1 MPTAKS
7 APDDKPFDFNLD
19 AVKGE
24 KDLRP
29 FRIHFGGR
37 RWQMA
42 HRDTLDQVPILE
54 AAERGG
60 EAEATI
66 VSLRAA
72 FGDQWAE
79 FRKLGLRRKQLQEL
93 SDAYDKFCGTDLG
106 ESSGS
111 TDS

>member
-1 MPTAKS
+1 MTNAK
-7 APDDKPFDFNLD
+7 PKDNEPFDFNLD
-19 AVKGE
+19 SVKVE

-29 FRIHFGGR
+29 FRVNFHGKR
-37 RWQMA
+37 YEMT
-42 HRDTLDQVPILE
+42 HRELIDQVPILE

-66 VSLRAA
+66 VSLRTS
-72 FGDQWAE
+72 FGDQWPDI
-79 FRKLGLRRKQLQEL
+79 RKLGLKRGELQAL
-93 SDAYDKFCGTDLG
+93 SDAYDKFCGTDQG